1 VCRSHRVVSVTTQIN
16 VIKRCDT
23 YLMKLTKKLIAIPVV
38 VLVAA
43 AAFALPASAATP
55 ERYVTV
61 NAEGIV
67 QVTPDAVRINASVS
81 LVAGTSA
88 LALSK
93 TSTAAAKV
101 RAALVAKKIATKDIK
116 TTSISVYPEY
126 NYTQDKGSVQIGY
139 RASQSF
145 EVIVRNAASAGAV
158 VDDVVAAA
166 GDDVQIQGAT
176 PFVLDSAK
184 ATASARAAAVAN
196 ARAKA
201 KSYAELLDVKL
212 GKVTYLVEN
221 SSPVSYTPLMGVAKA
236 ADSGATE
243 IDLGNQDVTVSI
255 TIRWSLL

>member
-1 VCRSHRVVSVTTQIN
+1 
-16 VIKRCDT
+16 
-23 YLMKLTKKLIAIPVV
+23 MKLTKKLIAIPVV

-221 SSPVSYTPLMGVAKA
+221 SSPVSYTPIMGVAKA

>member
-1 VCRSHRVVSVTTQIN
+1 
-16 VIKRCDT
+16 
-23 YLMKLTKKLIAIPVV
+23 MKITKKFIAIPVV
-38 VLVAA
+38 ALVAA

-55 ERYVTV
+55 ARYVTV
-61 NAEGIV
+61 NAEGVV

-88 LALSK
+88 QALSK

-101 RAALVAKKIATKDIK
+101 RAALIAKKIATKDIK

-221 SSPVSYTPLMGVAKA
+221 SSPVSYTPIMGVAKA
-236 ADSGATE
+236 ADSMATE

>member
-1 VCRSHRVVSVTTQIN
+1 MKIN
-16 VIKRCDT
+16 
-23 YLMKLTKKLIAIPVV
+23 KKFIAIPVV

-81 LVAGTSA
+81 LIAGTSA
-88 LALSK
+88 QALSK

-221 SSPVSYTPLMGVAKA
+221 SSPVSYSPIMGIAKA
-236 ADSGATE
+236 ADSMATE

-255 TIRWSLL
+255 TIRWSLI

>member
-1 VCRSHRVVSVTTQIN
+1 
-16 VIKRCDT
+16 
-23 YLMKLTKKLIAIPVV
+23 MKLNKKFIAIPVV
-38 VLVAA
+38 ALVAA

-61 NAEGIV
+61 NAEGVV
-67 QVTPDAVRINASVS
+67 QVTPDAVRLNASVTNIAS
-81 LVAGTSA
+81 TSA
-88 LALSK
+88 AALSQ
-93 TSTAAAKV
+93 TSAAATKV
-101 RAALVAKKIATKDIK
+101 RNALKAKAIATKDVK
-116 TTSISVYPEY
+116 TTTISVYPEY

-139 RASQSF
+139 RATQGF
-145 EVIVRNAASAGAV
+145 EVIIRNAASAGVV

-166 GDDVQIQGAT
+166 GDSVQIQGAT

-221 SSPVSYTPLMGVAKA
+221 SSPTSYVPLMGVAKA

-255 TIRWSLL
+255 TIRWSLV

>member
-1 VCRSHRVVSVTTQIN
+1 
-16 VIKRCDT
+16 
-23 YLMKLTKKLIAIPVV
+23 MKLTKKLIAIPVV

-101 RAALVAKKIATKDIK
+101 RAALVAKKIAIKDIK

-145 EVIVRNAASAGAV
+145 EVIVRNASSAGAV

-221 SSPVSYTPLMGVAKA
+221 SSPVSYEPLRGVVKA
-236 ADSGATE
+236 ADSMATE

>member
-1 VCRSHRVVSVTTQIN
+1 
-16 VIKRCDT
+16 
-23 YLMKLTKKLIAIPVV
+23 MKLTKKIIAIPVV

-81 LVAGTSA
+81 LIASTSA
-88 LALSK
+88 EALSK

-145 EVIVRNAASAGAV
+145 EVIVRNASSAGAV

-176 PFVLDSAK
+176 PFVIDSAK

-221 SSPVSYTPLMGVAKA
+221 SSPVSYEPVMGVAKA
-236 ADSGATE
+236 ADSMATE

>member
-1 VCRSHRVVSVTTQIN
+1 
-16 VIKRCDT
+16 
-23 YLMKLTKKLIAIPVV
+23 MKLNKKFIAIPVV
-38 VLVAA
+38 ALVAA

-61 NAEGIV
+61 NAEGVV
-67 QVTPDAVRINASVS
+67 QVTPDAVRLNASVTNIAS
-81 LVAGTSA
+81 TSA
-88 LALSK
+88 AALSQ
-93 TSTAAAKV
+93 TSAAATKV
-101 RAALVAKKIATKDIK
+101 RNALKAKAIATKDIK
-116 TTSISVYPEY
+116 TTTISVFPEY

-139 RASQSF
+139 RATQGF
-145 EVIVRNAASAGAV
+145 EVIIRNAASAGVV

-166 GDDVQIQGAT
+166 GDLVQIQGAT

-201 KSYAELLDVKL
+201 KSYAQLLDVKL

-221 SSPVSYTPLMGVAKA
+221 SSPVSYVPLMGVAKS

-243 IDLGNQDVTVSI
+243 IDLGKQDVTVSI
-255 TIRWSLL
+255 TIRWSLV

>member
-1 VCRSHRVVSVTTQIN
+1 
-16 VIKRCDT
+16 
-23 YLMKLTKKLIAIPVV
+23 MKLTKKLTSRKIIAIPVV
-38 VLVAA
+38 ALVAA
-43 AAFALPASAATP
+43 AVFALPASAATP

-67 QVTPDAVRINASVS
+67 QVTPDAVRINATVS

-88 LALSK
+88 QALSK

-221 SSPVSYTPLMGVAKA
+221 SSPASYSPIMGMAKA

-243 IDLGNQDVTVSI
+243 IDLGNQDVRVSI

>member
-1 VCRSHRVVSVTTQIN
+1 
-16 VIKRCDT
+16 
-23 YLMKLTKKLIAIPVV
+23 MKLNKKFIAIPVV
-38 VLVAA
+38 ALVAA

-61 NAEGIV
+61 NAEGVV
-67 QVTPDAVRINASVS
+67 QVTPDAVRLNASVTNIAS
-81 LVAGTSA
+81 TSA
-88 LALSK
+88 SALSQ
-93 TSTAAAKV
+93 TSAAAAKV

-116 TTSISVYPEY
+116 TTTISVFPEY

-139 RASQSF
+139 RATQGF
-145 EVIVRNAASAGAV
+145 EVIIRNAASAGVV

-166 GDDVQIQGAT
+166 GDLVQIQGAT

-201 KSYAELLDVKL
+201 KSYAQLLDVKL

-221 SSPVSYTPLMGVAKA
+221 SSPVSYVPLMGVAKS

-243 IDLGNQDVTVSI
+243 IDLGKQDVTVSI
-255 TIRWSLL
+255 TIRWSLV

>member
-1 VCRSHRVVSVTTQIN
+1 M
-16 VIKRCDT
+16 KR
-23 YLMKLTKKLIAIPVV
+23 TKKFIAIPVV
-38 VLVAA
+38 ALVVA
-43 AAFALPASAATP
+43 AAFALPASAANP

-61 NAEGIV
+61 NAEGVV

-88 LALSK
+88 QALSK

-101 RAALVAKKIATKDIK
+101 RAALIAKKIATKDIK

-176 PFVLDSAK
+176 PFILDSAK

-221 SSPVSYTPLMGVAKA
+221 SSPVSYTPIMGVAKA

-243 IDLGNQDVTVSI
+243 IDLGNQDVTVSL

>member
-1 VCRSHRVVSVTTQIN
+1 VCRSHRVVSVATQIN
-16 VIKRCDT
+16 VIKKCDT

-61 NAEGIV
+61 NAEGVV

>member
-1 VCRSHRVVSVTTQIN
+1 
-16 VIKRCDT
+16 
-23 YLMKLTKKLIAIPVV
+23 MKITKKYIAIPVV
-38 VLVAA
+38 ALVVA

-61 NAEGIV
+61 NAEGVV

-88 LALSK
+88 QALSK

-176 PFVLDSAK
+176 PFILDSAK

-201 KSYAELLDVKL
+201 KSYAELLGVKL

-221 SSPVSYTPLMGVAKA
+221 SSPASYSPIMGVAKA

>member
-1 VCRSHRVVSVTTQIN
+1 
-16 VIKRCDT
+16 
-23 YLMKLTKKLIAIPVV
+23 MKITKKFIAIPVV
-38 VLVAA
+38 ALVAA

-55 ERYVTV
+55 ARYVTV
-61 NAEGIV
+61 NAEGVV

-88 LALSK
+88 QALSK

-221 SSPVSYTPLMGVAKA
+221 SSPVSYSPIMGIAKA
-236 ADSGATE
+236 ADSMATE

>member
-23 YLMKLTKKLIAIPVV
+23 YLMKPTKKLIAISVV

-43 AAFALPASAATP
+43 AAFALPASAAAP

-61 NAEGIV
+61 NAEGVV

-88 LALSK
+88 QALSK

-221 SSPVSYTPLMGVAKA
+221 SSPVSYVPLMGVAKA

>member
-1 VCRSHRVVSVTTQIN
+1 
-16 VIKRCDT
+16 
-23 YLMKLTKKLIAIPVV
+23 MKLTKKLTPKKLIAIPVV
-38 VLVAA
+38 ALVAA
-43 AAFALPASAATP
+43 AALALPASAATP

-88 LALSK
+88 QALSK

-221 SSPVSYTPLMGVAKA
+221 SSPVSYSPIMGIAKA

>member
-1 VCRSHRVVSVTTQIN
+1 M
-16 VIKRCDT
+16 KRCDT
-23 YLMKLTKKLIAIPVV
+23 NLMKLTKKYIAIPVV
-38 VLVAA
+38 ALVAA
-43 AAFALPASAATP
+43 AALALPASAATP

-67 QVTPDAVRINASVS
+67 QVTPDAVRLNASVS

-88 LALSK
+88 QALSK

-221 SSPVSYTPLMGVAKA
+221 SSPVSYSPIMGIAKA
-236 ADSGATE
+236 ADSMATE

>member
-1 VCRSHRVVSVTTQIN
+1 
-16 VIKRCDT
+16 
-23 YLMKLTKKLIAIPVV
+23 MKLSKKLIAIPVV
-38 VLVAA
+38 AAAALVAA

-61 NAEGIV
+61 NAEGVV
-67 QVTPDAVRINASVS
+67 QVTPDAVRLNANVTHI
-81 LVAGTSA
+81 AGTSA
-88 LALSK
+88 EALSK
-93 TSTAAAKV
+93 TSAAAAKV

>member
-1 VCRSHRVVSVTTQIN
+1 
-16 VIKRCDT
+16 
-23 YLMKLTKKLIAIPVV
+23 MKLTKKLISIPVV
-38 VLVAA
+38 AAVALVAA
-43 AAFALPASAATP
+43 AAFAFPASAATP
-55 ERYVTV
+55 ERYITI
-61 NAEGIV
+61 NAEGV
-67 QVTPDAVRINASVS
+67 VKVTPDAVRLNANVT
-81 LVAGTSA
+81 LIAATSA
-88 LALSK
+88 EALSK
-93 TSTAAAKV
+93 TSAAAAKV

-145 EVIVRNAASAGAV
+145 EVIIRNATSAGAV

-166 GDDVQIQGAT
+166 GDSIQIQGAT
-176 PFVLDSAK
+176 PFVLDSTK
-184 ATASARAAAVAN
+184 ATASARTAAVAN
-196 ARAKA
+196 AKAKA
-201 KSYAELLDVKL
+201 SSYASLLGVKL

-221 SSPVSYTPLMGVAKA
+221 SSPVSYPTILGMAKA

>member
-1 VCRSHRVVSVTTQIN
+1 
-16 VIKRCDT
+16 
-23 YLMKLTKKLIAIPVV
+23 MKLTKKLTPKKLIAIPVV
-38 VLVAA
+38 ALVAA
-43 AAFALPASAATP
+43 AAFALPASAATH
-55 ERYVTV
+55 ERYITV

-88 LALSK
+88 QALSK
-93 TSTAAAKV
+93 TSAAAAKV
-101 RAALVAKKIATKDIK
+101 RAALAAKKIATKDIK

-158 VDDVVAAA
+158 VDDVVTAA

-201 KSYAELLDVKL
+201 KSYAELL
-212 GKVTYLVEN
+212 
-221 SSPVSYTPLMGVAKA
+221 M
-236 ADSGATE
+236 
-243 IDLGNQDVTVSI
+243 
-255 TIRWSLL
+255 